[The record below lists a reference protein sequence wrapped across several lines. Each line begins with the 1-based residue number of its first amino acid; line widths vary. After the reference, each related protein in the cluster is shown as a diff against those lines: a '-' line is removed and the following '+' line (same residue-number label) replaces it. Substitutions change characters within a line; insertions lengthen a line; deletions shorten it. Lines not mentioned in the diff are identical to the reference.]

1 MYWVYILECRDSTLY
16 TGWTNDLKKR
26 TERHNKGLGAK
37 YTRTRYPV
45 VLKYSEE
52 CATKSEAMQ
61 REYIIKQLSRT
72 EKLELIASYADEKRS
87 FGPIIDKNSK
97 VLILGSI
104 PGEESLRQHQYY
116 ANPRNHFW
124 PIIYALF
131 GREVE
136 VSYDKRTEFL
146 LDKGIALWDVIEK
159 CERKGSLDAN
169 IRNEKPNDIKELLV
183 NNANIILVSF
193 NGTKAYETYKKKV
206 GYFPTDKIL
215 FKRLPSTSPIP
226 GKNIKSFQ
234 EKLEEWKVVLEF
246 LRL

>member
-1 MYWVYILECRDSTLY
+1 MYWTYIVECRDGTLY

-26 TERHNKGLGAK
+26 TARHNKGLGAK

-52 CATKSEAMQ
+52 YLTKSEAMQ
-61 REYIIKQLSRT
+61 REYEIKQLSRT

-87 FGPIIDKNSK
+87 FGPILDKNSQ
-97 VLILGSI
+97 VIILGSI
-104 PGEESLRQHQYY
+104 PGEESLRQQQYY

-124 PIIYALF
+124 TIIYTLF
-131 GREVE
+131 GQEVE
-136 VSYDKRTEFL
+136 VSYDKRIEFL

-169 IRNEKPNDIKELLV
+169 IRNEKPNDIKGLLM
-183 NNANIILVSF
+183 NNINIKLVAF

-206 GYFPTDKIL
+206 GYFPTDKI
-215 FKRLPSTSPIP
+215 FMRLPSTSPIP
-226 GKNIKSFQ
+226 GKNIKSFP
-234 EKLEEWKVVLEF
+234 EKLKEWKVVLEF
-246 LRL
+246 LVK